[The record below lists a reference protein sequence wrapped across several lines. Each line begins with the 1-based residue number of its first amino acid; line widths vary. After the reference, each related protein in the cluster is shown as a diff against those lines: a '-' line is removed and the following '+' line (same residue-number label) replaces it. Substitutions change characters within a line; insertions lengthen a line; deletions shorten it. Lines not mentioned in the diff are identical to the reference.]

1 MLSKNLETA
10 INKQINAEF
19 WSAYLYLS
27 MSTYASNRGLPGVA
41 NWFEVQFKEEM
52 DHAIKFMNYMIS
64 KGNKVNLFPID
75 AVPTT
80 WDSVLNLFEENL
92 KHEQVVTSLI
102 YDLFALARSEKDFA
116 TESLVQWFVNEQ
128 VEEEENA
135 LNNIDALKLIGD
147 NGFGLY
153 SLDKELAARVYV
165 PIATTNSGSNA

>member
-27 MSTYASNRGLPGVA
+27 MSTYAGNRGLPGVA
-41 NWFEVQFKEEM
+41 NWFEVQYKEEL
-52 DHAIKFMNYMIS
+52 DHANKFIKYMIA
-64 KGNKVNLFPID
+64 KGNKVDLRPIE

-92 KHEQVVTSLI
+92 KHEQVVTGLI
-102 YDLFALARSEKDFA
+102 NDLFALARSEKDFA
-116 TESLVQWFVNEQ
+116 TESLVQWFVDEQ

-135 LNNIDALKLIGD
+135 LNYIDALKLIGD
-147 NGFGLY
+147 NGYGLY
-153 SLDKELAARVYV
+153 SLDKELATRVYV
-165 PIATTNSGSNA
+165 PLATSTTASKA